1 MINITNKKKS
11 IVILI
16 AIVVSLAMV
25 GFFFI
30 KKDTASKEEDLVRER
45 EYVASIGDI
54 TVGIDGSG
62 VIKLKR
68 EEQTFK
74 EVAVFGKYYVKV
86 GDAVKKGD
94 ILAELSMKD
103 LEDKQSEIKDRLKEA
118 QNVLSK
124 AKSDKELFEVEAD
137 KKVKD
142 IRGNSEAVYNSK
154 TSEIKGLIDNLNN
167 KIFSIEDKIVTL
179 KQEKEKL
186 ESEAQNENNTT
197 RIDKINEEIS
207 AYQEESNKLKSDL
220 DIEKS
225 ALSGLETERNR
236 EVAKENEDI
245 ELLKRQNESQI
256 KSLQGALESAQNS
269 FDKINKELEEVNSLI
284 DSPKLEAT
292 LDGVVLS
299 TPYLPGETISTAKPV
314 VEIGDMTKPALT
326 LFVDSIDVIDIS
338 EGQEVSFYVD
348 AYPEDTFTGKV
359 ESRSYVQ
366 DENKKLEVRVTV
378 DENDAELLEGMGA
391 SATIIIKQKK
401 DILTLSNKAI
411 KLKDNKQ
418 FVKVRNAEGKVEER
432 EITTGF
438 SDGRISEI
446 LSGLNDKDVV
456 ISEG

>member
-30 KKDTASKEEDLVRER
+30 KEDTASKEGDLVRER

-167 KIFSIEDKIVTL
+167 KISSIEDKIVTL

-225 ALSGLETERNR
+225 ALSGLETERDR

-284 DSPKLEAT
+284 ASPKLEAT

>member
-16 AIVVSLAMV
+16 VIVVSLTMV

-124 AKSDKELFEVEAD
+124 AKSDKELFEAEAD

-284 DSPKLEAT
+284 ASPKLEAT

-418 FVKVRNAEGKVEER
+418 CVKVRNAEGKVEER

-446 LSGLNDKDVV
+446 LSGLNDKEVV

>member
-1 MINITNKKKS
+1 M
-11 IVILI
+11 ILI

-30 KKDTASKEEDLVRER
+30 KKDTASKEGDLVRER

-167 KIFSIEDKIVTL
+167 KISSIEDKIVTL

-225 ALSGLETERNR
+225 ALSGLETERDR

-284 DSPKLEAT
+284 ASPKLEAT

>member
-1 MINITNKKKS
+1 MINITNKKKGTVIIIS
-11 IVILI
+11 IVIG
-16 AIVVSLAMV
+16 LAMA
-25 GFFFI
+25 GFFFV
-30 KKDTASKEEDLVRER
+30 KKDTGLEDQDIVRER

-74 EVAVFGKYYVKV
+74 EAAVFGKYHVKV

-103 LEDKQSEIKDRLKEA
+103 LEDKQLEIKDRLKEA
-118 QNVLSK
+118 QNALSK
-124 AKSDKELFEVEAD
+124 AKSDKEIFEAEAD

-142 IRGNSEAVYNSK
+142 VRENGEAVYNSK
-154 TSEIKGLIDNLNN
+154 TSEIKGRIDILNN
-167 KIFSIEDKIVTL
+167 EISSIEDKIVAL
-179 KQEKEKL
+179 RQEKEKL
-186 ESEAQNENNTT
+186 EAEVQNENITM
-197 RIDKINEEIS
+197 RIDKINEELS

-225 ALSGLETERNR
+225 ALSLLEAERNR
-236 EVAKENEDI
+236 ELAKENEDV

-256 KSLQGALESAQNS
+256 KSLQGALESAQGS
-269 FDKINKELEEVNSLI
+269 FDKINKELEEINSLI
-284 DSPKLEAT
+284 ASPKLEAT

-299 TPYLPGETISTAKPV
+299 TPYSPGETISTAKPV

-366 DENKKLEVRVTV
+366 DENKKLEVRVAV
-378 DENDAELLEGMGA
+378 DKNDAELLEGMGA

>member
-30 KKDTASKEEDLVRER
+30 KKDTASKEGDLVRER

-103 LEDKQSEIKDRLKEA
+103 LEDKQSEIKERLKEA

-167 KIFSIEDKIVTL
+167 KISSIEDKIVTL

-225 ALSGLETERNR
+225 ALSGLETERDR

-284 DSPKLEAT
+284 ASPKLEAT

>member
-74 EVAVFGKYYVKV
+74 DVAVFGKYYVKV

-94 ILAELSMKD
+94 ILAELSIKD

-167 KIFSIEDKIVTL
+167 KISSIEDKIVTL

-186 ESEAQNENNTT
+186 ESQAQNENNTT

-284 DSPKLEAT
+284 ASPKLEAT

>member
-30 KKDTASKEEDLVRER
+30 KKDTASKEGDLVRER

-167 KIFSIEDKIVTL
+167 KISSIEDKIVTL

-225 ALSGLETERNR
+225 ALSGLETERDR

-269 FDKINKELEEVNSLI
+269 FDKINKELEEANSLI
-284 DSPKLEAT
+284 ASPKLEAT

>member
-30 KKDTASKEEDLVRER
+30 KKDTASKEGDLVRER

-167 KIFSIEDKIVTL
+167 KISSIEDKIVTL

-225 ALSGLETERNR
+225 ALSGLETERDR

-284 DSPKLEAT
+284 ASPKLEAT

>member
-30 KKDTASKEEDLVRER
+30 KKDTASKEEELVRER

>member
-30 KKDTASKEEDLVRER
+30 KKDTASKEGDLVRER

-167 KIFSIEDKIVTL
+167 KISSIEDKIVTL

-284 DSPKLEAT
+284 ASPKLEAT

>member
-167 KIFSIEDKIVTL
+167 KISSIEDKIVTL

-225 ALSGLETERNR
+225 ALSGLETERDR

-284 DSPKLEAT
+284 ASPKLEAT

-348 AYPEDTFTGKV
+348 AYLEDTFTGNV

>member
-16 AIVVSLAMV
+16 AIVICLAMV

-30 KKDTASKEEDLVRER
+30 KKDTGLEEQDIVRER

-118 QNVLSK
+118 ENALRK
-124 AKSDKELFEVEAD
+124 AKSDKELFEAEAD

-154 TSEIKGLIDNLNN
+154 TSEIQGRIDILNKN
-167 KIFSIEDKIVTL
+167 ISSIEDKIVVL
-179 KQEKEKL
+179 QQEKERL
-186 ESEAQNENNTT
+186 EAEVQNENNIT
-197 RIDKINEEIS
+197 RIDKINEELS
-207 AYQEESNKLKSDL
+207 AYQEESNKIKSDL

-225 ALSGLETERNR
+225 ALSLLGSERNR
-236 EVAKENEDI
+236 ELAKENEDV

-256 KSLQGALESAQNS
+256 KSLQGALESAQSS

-284 DSPKLEAT
+284 ASPKLEAT
-292 LDGVVLS
+292 LDGIVLS
-299 TPYLPGETISTAKPV
+299 TPYSPGETISTAKPV

>member
-74 EVAVFGKYYVKV
+74 DVAVFGKYYVKV

-94 ILAELSMKD
+94 ILAELSIKD

-167 KIFSIEDKIVTL
+167 KISSIEDKIVTL

-186 ESEAQNENNTT
+186 ESQAQNENNTT

-207 AYQEESNKLKSDL
+207 AYQEESNKLKSGL

-269 FDKINKELEEVNSLI
+269 FDKINKEFEEVNSLI
-284 DSPKLEAT
+284 ASPKLEAT

>member
-167 KIFSIEDKIVTL
+167 KISSIEDKIVTL

-225 ALSGLETERNR
+225 ALSGLETERDR

-284 DSPKLEAT
+284 ASPKLEAT